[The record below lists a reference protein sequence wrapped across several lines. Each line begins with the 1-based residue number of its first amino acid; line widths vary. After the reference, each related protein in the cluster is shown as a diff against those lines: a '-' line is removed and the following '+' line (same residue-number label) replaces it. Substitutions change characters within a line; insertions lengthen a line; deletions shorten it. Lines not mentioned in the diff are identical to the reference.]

1 MIYCHKS
8 VCTNNESCLLNVFI
22 RRNDKGLNYNVGS
35 FEILSNSNVPRFS
48 SMFMNHLKT
57 FESVHNL
64 IWILIYEWVNY
75 LCRSNYKFFQPQ
87 QNSIMSVKSGFKFT
101 VTSLS
106 IWFAITIEVV
116 CAMCPLTMRQ
126 KSARS
131 IFKSHFLICCF
142 VRVLESQC
150 I

>member
-22 RRNDKGLNYNVGS
+22 RRNDKGLNYNIRSVS
-35 FEILSNSNVPRFS
+35 V
-48 SMFMNHLKT
+48 FMHHLKIY
-57 FESVHNL
+57 ESAHNL

-131 IFKSHFLICCF
+131 IFNSHFLICCF